1 MRKYFRILRYAA
13 RDQVAYLPA
22 FLARN
27 LFFVIIL
34 FIFSSLWK
42 VIYAGQSLIAGFS
55 VVQALWY
62 LTFTETVELS
72 KSRLLTRIQGEVKDG
87 SLAVTMTRPYSYPL
101 SHFFHAM
108 GESMVR
114 LLPILAVGF
123 LFATLFVGPLPGY
136 FKALPFGLILLLCG
150 MALDTL
156 WLLCIGLL
164 AFWSEEVSPYYW
176 IIQKLIFILGGL
188 FIPIDMFPDWLS
200 GIARTLPFAF
210 SAYWP
215 AYTMVSFSWRAF
227 FTGLAG
233 AACYIGALSAVAALL
248 FGLGKRRVHA
258 QGG

>member
-1 MRKYFRILRYAA
+1 MKKYLRIFLYAA

-42 VIYAGQSLIAGFS
+42 VVYAGRPLVAGLS

-72 KSRLLTRIQGEVKDG
+72 KSRLLTRIQEEVKDG
-87 SLAVTMTRPYSYPL
+87 SLAVSLARPYSYPV

-108 GESMVR
+108 GESAVRMV
-114 LLPILAVGF
+114 PILAVGF
-123 LFATLFVGPLPGY
+123 VFATLFVGPLPGY
-136 FKALPFGLILLLCG
+136 LRALPFGLVLLLCG
-150 MALDTL
+150 CALNTL

-176 IIQKLIFILGGL
+176 VVQKLIFILGGL
-188 FIPIDMFPDWLS
+188 FLPIDMFPDWLA
-200 GIARTLPFAF
+200 GIARALPFAF
-210 SAYWP
+210 NAYWP
-215 AYTMVSFSWRAF
+215 AYTMVSFSWPAF
-227 FTGLAG
+227 LTGLAG
-233 AACYIGALSAVAALL
+233 AACYIGALSALAALL